1 MGKFEI
7 AIAADFSIIIPLL
20 LFIVRRPKKM
30 PLYYKLVVSF
40 ILLLFI
46 RNAITFILGEL
57 HIYNMYIYNWGNLF
71 SSVIIAI
78 LYYNLFENRYFKWFA
93 LIGMLISVIA
103 AFLDYESLFNSMTTN
118 FNRFSYNI
126 SGCFT
131 TIIILIYFYQLLQS
145 LQVTNLTKFSLFW
158 FSSGALIYYSG
169 TVFSYLYVNYTFN
182 NPDLSIVRSYWM
194 IDALLFIVFC
204 IFLSLT
210 VWYMKP
216 VQKLR

>member
-20 LFIVRRPKKM
+20 LFIVRRQKKM

-46 RNAITFILGEL
+46 RNAITFTLGEL
-57 HIYNMYIYNWGNLF
+57 HIYNMYIYNWCNLL
-71 SSVIIAI
+71 SSVIIAL

-93 LIGMLISVIA
+93 IISMLISIVA
-103 AFLDYESLFNSMTTN
+103 AFLDYESLFNPMTTN

-131 TIIILIYFYQLLQS
+131 IIIILLYFYQLLQS

-158 FSSGALIYYSG
+158 FSAGALIYYSG

-194 IDALLFIVFC
+194 IDALLFIIFC

-210 VWYMKP
+210 VWYLTPAKTS
-216 VQKLR
+216 K